1 MMDTMTMTMVRMVAV
16 GRGMT
21 RMLTTMLFTM
31 MVTMARVMV
40 VTRKPQCFWQR
51 VR

>member
-1 MMDTMTMTMVRMVAV
+1 MMDTMTISIVMMVAV
-16 GRGMT
+16 GRSMT

-40 VTRKPQCFWQR
+40 VTRNP
-51 VR
+51 

>member
-1 MMDTMTMTMVRMVAV
+1 MTMVMMVAV

-40 VTRKPQCFWQR
+40 VTRNP
-51 VR
+51 